1 MIELITELPA
11 WIKETFS
18 YTNSSITTPI
28 RTYRDNEAVRLYNAI
43 LIRLESYQSRHWKEE
58 GIIRVAHLI
67 RNYDLLD
74 K

>member
-1 MIELITELPA
+1 MRELIRQLPSLIRA
-11 WIKETFS
+11 TFS
-18 YTNSSITTPI
+18 YTNNSITTPK

-43 LIRLESYQSRHWKEE
+43 VIRLTSYQSKYWQEE

-74 K
+74 